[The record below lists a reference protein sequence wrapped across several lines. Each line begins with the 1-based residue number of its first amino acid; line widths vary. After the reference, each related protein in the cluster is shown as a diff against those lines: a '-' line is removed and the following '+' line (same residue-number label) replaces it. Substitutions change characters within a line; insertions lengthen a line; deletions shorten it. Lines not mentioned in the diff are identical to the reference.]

1 MNRRDIVIG
10 IVILA
15 LLAGVVYWIRRPKE
29 PLIDLPETPSIE
41 EQIEESFQTEI
52 PEDVE
57 KTEMIDVTGGA
68 STGIGTRKF
77 EDGVYSHTVL
87 ADLPDL
93 ELGFYEGWL
102 VTGKEGD
109 EDFDFF
115 STGRMRLAKGG
126 YILEFS
132 STTDYS
138 DHQQVVITHELVA
151 DATPEDHVLEG
162 SF

>member
-77 EDGVYSHTVL
+77 EDGVYSHTG
-87 ADLPDL
+87 
-93 ELGFYEGWL
+93 ERRG
-102 VTGKEGD
+102 
-109 EDFDFF
+109 
-115 STGRMRLAKGG
+115 
-126 YILEFS
+126 
-132 STTDYS
+132 
-138 DHQQVVITHELVA
+138 
-151 DATPEDHVLEG
+151 
-162 SF
+162 